1 MIGYIRVT
9 FSGLHDGCAMI
20 GFPDFKRIPFN
31 PISKRRQ
38 FQWPGGVRMACYI
51 ALNLEHF
58 IYGEGGVDLDR
69 TSASPNLRSYL
80 WREYGN
86 RVGVWRILDLFDEVE
101 MPIGV
106 IANTAIYGHA
116 PEIMAAHHARGDEI
130 IGHGITNSKPLA
142 AMNEAEERAMFEHVT
157 ATLTEAE
164 DTPPQGW
171 LSPYLAPSER
181 TPDFLVEFGYK
192 YVLDYGMVD
201 DQPFWCD
208 TEPRK
213 DGNDMTTT
221 SLLCLPYPIELNDQP
236 AMIFRR
242 DSPEKFFTHAIEQFD
257 EMRRASE
264 KYAQVFVVS
273 LHSFIAGQPYRLK
286 HLRRLLQHIKAHEAE
301 TWIAKPGGS
310 SRPLPQPTG

>member
-1 MIGYIRVT
+1 MT
-9 FSGLHDGCAMI
+9 

-38 FQWPGGVRMACYI
+38 FQWPGGVRLACYI

-86 RVGVWRILDLFDEVE
+86 RVGVWRILDLFDEME

-116 PEIMAAHHARGDEI
+116 PEIMAAHRARGDEI
-130 IGHGITNSKPLA
+130 IGHGITNSKPLVV
-142 AMNEAEERAMFEHVT
+142 MNEAEERAMFEHVT
-157 ATLTEAE
+157 TTLMEAE

-181 TPDFLVEFGYK
+181 TPELLVEFGYK
-192 YVLDYGMVD
+192 YILDYGMVD

-208 TEPRK
+208 IEPRNG
-213 DGNDMTTT
+213 GNEMTTT

-236 AMIFRR
+236 AIIFRR

-257 EMRRASE
+257 EMLRTSE
-264 KYAQVFVVS
+264 RYTQVFAIS

-286 HLRRLLQHIKAHEAE
+286 HLRRLLKHIKSHAADVWITTPREIAAHY
-301 TWIAKPGGS
+301 IN
-310 SRPLPQPTG
+310 LPFNTCI